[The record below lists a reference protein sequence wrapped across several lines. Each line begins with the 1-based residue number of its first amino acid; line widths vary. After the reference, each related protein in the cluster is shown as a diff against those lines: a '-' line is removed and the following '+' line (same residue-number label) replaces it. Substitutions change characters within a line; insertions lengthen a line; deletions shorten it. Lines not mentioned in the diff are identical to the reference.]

1 MAADVTRNGAA
12 TVFFRSMD
20 DLHRDVVA
28 WSAELPAD
36 IDVVVGIPRS
46 GLLAASVLAL
56 HRQVPVADLDG
67 LVAGR
72 HLGGGRR
79 LGQQGEAP
87 ALASARRILVVDD
100 SVYSGAAMRAA
111 RAAAAAA
118 ELTAPVDFAAVYATR
133 GATHHVDHFYAVVPQ
148 PRVFA
153 WNVLHHEC
161 LVDSCMDIDGVLCR
175 DPSDVE
181 NDDGPRY
188 REFLETVPVRYVPS
202 VEVGCLVTSR
212 LERYRPETE
221 AWLARAGVRY
231 RRLVMHPATSG
242 AERRAAGDHGERKA
256 NVYLSTD
263 APLFVESDLAQ
274 AVTIAGIS
282 GRPVYCTDVAQ
293 MVYPGSTVE
302 QLSTPTVG
310 RSLAWQ
316 VRHQVRLKAKSVRRR
331 LAPARGT
338 SVDLRDDERAPLGR

>member
-1 MAADVTRNGAA
+1 
-12 TVFFRSMD
+12 VFFRSMD

-46 GLLAASVLAL
+46 GLLAASLLAL
-56 HRQVPVADLDG
+56 HRQVLVADLDG
-67 LVAGR
+67 LLVGR

-79 LGQQGEAP
+79 LGQQGEA
-87 ALASARRILVVDD
+87 LTIASARRILVVDD

-111 RAAAAAA
+111 RAAVAGSG
-118 ELTAPVDFAAVYATR
+118 LTPPVDFGAVYATR
-133 GATHHVDHFYAVVPQ
+133 GATHHVDHFFAVVPQ

-161 LVDSCMDIDGVLCR
+161 LTESCMDIDGVLCR

-256 NVYLSTD
+256 KAYLDTA

-282 GRPVYCTDVAQ
+282 GRPVYCTDAAQ

-302 QLSTPTVG
+302 QLAAPTVG

-316 VRHQVRLKAKSVRRR
+316 ARHELRLKVKAVRRR
-331 LAPARGT
+331 LAPADGAR
-338 SVDLRDDERAPLGR
+338 VDVRDDDRAALRR

>member
-1 MAADVTRNGAA
+1 
-12 TVFFRSMD
+12 MD

-56 HRQVPVADLDG
+56 HRQVPVLDLDG

-79 LGQQGEAP
+79 LGPRGDVPTIE
-87 ALASARRILVVDD
+87 SARRILVVDD

-111 RAAAAAA
+111 RAAVAAAD
-118 ELTAPVDFAAVYATR
+118 LSAPVDFAAVYATR

-175 DPSDVE
+175 DPSDAE

-242 AERRAAGDHGERKA
+242 AERRSAGDHGERKA
-256 NVYLSTD
+256 QAYLDTS
-263 APLFVESDLAQ
+263 APLFVESDLSQ
-274 AVTIAGIS
+274 AIIIAGIS

-293 MVYPGSTVE
+293 MVYPGSTLE
-302 QLSTPTVG
+302 QLAVPTVG
-310 RSLAWQ
+310 RGLAWQ
-316 VRHQVRLKAKSVRRR
+316 ARHELRLKVKAVRRR
-331 LAPARGT
+331 LAPVQDSG
-338 SVDLRDDERAPLGR
+338 VDLRADDRAPLGR